1 MTNKL
6 QDTETSRNW
15 SLATEEELAQG
26 YRDMAADKER
36 EAEAL
41 EWCEALI
48 GDGFETR

>member
-6 QDTETSRNW
+6 QDADTTRDW
-15 SLATEEELAQG
+15 SLATDEELAQG

-48 GDGFETR
+48 GDGFEAQ